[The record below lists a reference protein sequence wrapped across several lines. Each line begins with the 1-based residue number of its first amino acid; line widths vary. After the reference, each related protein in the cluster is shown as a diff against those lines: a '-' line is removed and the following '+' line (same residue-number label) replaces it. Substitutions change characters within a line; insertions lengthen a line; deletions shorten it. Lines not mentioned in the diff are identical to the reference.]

1 MEIFSSTRDFQKY
14 LHSKRTSDNTI
25 GFVPTMG
32 ALHDGHTSLIDASVK
47 QQKITAVSIFINPLQ
62 FAPDEDFEKY
72 PISF

>member
-1 MEIFSSTRDFQKY
+1 
-14 LHSKRTSDNTI
+14 
-25 GFVPTMG
+25 MG

-72 PISF
+72 KSDYPENLRYTKAISLSLIHI